1 MVDETIIVSSETNTV
16 AVTEE
21 VNEVI
26 VYTPGPQGP
35 SGRTILNGEG
45 NPAGSLGLAGDFY
58 YDKLSTKFWGPKETD
73 TTWENVTNYAL
84 ATGATEFSWE
94 LPQLV
99 NTKPDEWILTVDH
112 NLGFK
117 PNVTVKASSGDVL
130 ETGIDYNSVDR
141 LTLVMA
147 QPFSGT
153 AYLS

>member
-1 MVDETIIVSSETNTV
+1 MADETIVVTSETNTL

-35 SGRTILNGEG
+35 AGKTILNGEG
-45 NPAGSLGLAGDFY
+45 DPGDEIGTTGDFY
-58 YDKLSTKFWGPKETD
+58 YDKTTSKFWGPKPADGSWETSD
-73 TTWENVTNYAL
+73 RIAL
-84 ATGATEFSWE
+84 NAQTMEYSWE
-94 LPQLV
+94 LPQVEEFEPGQWAL
-99 NTKPDEWILTVDH
+99 KIYH
-112 NLGFK
+112 NLGYK

-130 ETGIDYNSVDR
+130 ETGIDYNSVDE
-141 LTLVMA
+141 LTLIMA

>member
-1 MVDETIIVSSETNTV
+1 MAEDTIIVTSESSNLS
-16 AVTEE
+16 VTEQ
-21 VNEVI
+21 VNEVV

-45 NPAGSLGLAGDFY
+45 NPPPSLGLTGDFY
-58 YDKLSTKFWGPKETD
+58 YDKLTTKFWGPKVTD
-73 TTWENVTNYAL
+73 TSWENVTNYAL
-84 ATGATEFSWE
+84 AAGAKEVSWE

-99 NTKPDEWILTVDH
+99 NTKPDEWVLIIDH
-112 NLGFK
+112 DLGYK